1 VVRLESQVI
10 QVRILEPGER
20 VGEDQGWVARGPR
33 RICTI
38 SAGFADGIPQ
48 SLTRTKTGAGGAAIS
63 QGKRCPY
70 IGAVGMDLVAVDT
83 SDSGYVERG
92 DFVELIGKTVTID
105 DFAAS
110 AGISGYEALTRIGS
124 RCLRRYQKL

>member
-1 VVRLESQVI
+1 M
-10 QVRILEPGER
+10 
-20 VGEDQGWVARGPR
+20 
-33 RICTI
+33 
-38 SAGFADGIPQ
+38 
-48 SLTRTKTGAGGAAIS
+48 IS

-105 DFAAS
+105 DFAAA
-110 AGISGYEALTRIGS
+110 AGMSGYEVLTRLGS
-124 RCLRRYQKL
+124 RCLRLYQKL